1 MKVWGLCAALL
12 LAMMVAG
19 CGGNSTTIGVTVTPT
34 TAPILLGGVQ
44 PFSATVTGISTTT
57 VFWQICLPST
67 SNKANVAP
75 TVCSVPEG
83 PAGCATL
90 STTPPINPLT
100 GFGTITSTGLYTAPT
115 QMPTT
120 SSFDIVATSCANTS
134 GFGIAQVTL
143 QSGISVTVVPSAVT
157 LAATQTFQFTADVTP
172 NSANPAVNWTLTSP
186 PLAPPPA
193 TNLGS
198 ISPAGLYTAPP
209 TPAVGSITITATS
222 VADPSKSGTAIVT
235 LAGIVD
241 PTIASISPTSA
252 AEGSVQ
258 QDVYVTGTNF
268 LTGSTLEVNGVP
280 EPLSAITFI
289 SSTLLRVTIPGSQLA
304 APGTLQLQVNN
315 GAGSLG
321 APGVNGLSNIVQFP
335 VKPVRPALI
344 GTSLQSVA
352 QSPTASAGLTLTGGY
367 YVPSGTTATF
377 NGVNCGGGGGC
388 TTFLDSRDLLLTI
401 PAGQLGT
408 PGLYPIVVQNSDAA
422 NAMPPVASEA
432 ALNLAVTPTA
442 SAIPGMSSAGPAV
455 GNNPSAIA
463 IDYVDDEAVVANEG
477 DGTVSVINLA
487 ATPPTVVN
495 VINVGKSPTGVAV
508 DDLLPDPV
516 ALVVNSADQ
525 TVTAI
530 DLTSGKKTTTCVS
543 IASGTVYPL
552 PVPCPVSTNPPL
564 PFSVG
569 INPITPQP
577 TPQLSNGTFA
587 PVTHRAI
594 VAYQAANVGTVLDV
608 SVVGG
613 APVVSVLQQV
623 GAGITNYSTGQNPA
637 IAIDPRLNWAL
648 ITPGD
653 EGTINVVDLGRD
665 AYAPGGDSGRAPDV
679 VANLSITPTVQ
690 GVAVNSET
698 HQAFLTDP
706 NAGNGSDTNGSFST
720 FNMLNQTVNPL
731 QFQTGSLTTQMNFV
745 AAAVDPLTN
754 VGVAVNSLDDLAVVA
769 DLRTGIVLK
778 SVTLTNAA
786 QAVAVAVDPVSNNAI
801 VVLKGTPGSISLV
814 ALGSTASPVV
824 NPLQIVEANPAIAFA
839 PTATSITPPVPSA
852 MNLPLEITG
861 GGFITGAGGSQVLLD
876 GTALP
881 GADVTVVSARRI
893 NAVIPS
899 TMLKSARN
907 YFVQVE
913 NPGGIVSNVTD
924 LTVVQPVS
932 VGTTPA
938 GVAIDASRDLAVVT
952 NSGGNTA
959 SLVALATTTPVGPAQ
974 VQAGQVGTFATISVG
989 SEPVGV
995 AVMPRLGLAL
1005 VGNSESANLSLLDVT
1020 QTNPALQ
1027 GVSGC
1032 NGSPC
1037 TGQLGVTIDQD
1048 SGLAAIANSSS
1059 NNVTFEQLSTGPLSA
1074 LPSDTIAVDLFPT
1087 ALAIDPVI
1095 NLQVPGAGLAALTT
1109 ASQSSSIEFLNT
1121 PSAATAEGRVSGL
1134 ALPTDIIFDSL
1145 NQVFMAVDS
1154 LGNELDIIDPHTFQA
1169 TTVLVG
1175 INPTSLDYNFQTSTA
1190 VTLNSA
1196 SHTIS
1201 MLEYVCPPPPNGVPA
1216 DCPAPQVKA
1225 ILGVGGSQ
1233 SLSSV
1238 PIDPEA
1244 IAVDPRLNIA
1254 VVVDPGN
1261 NRILLVPAL
1270 H

>member
-12 LAMMVAG
+12 LAMMVAS

-57 VFWQICLPST
+57 VFWEICLPST

-83 PAGCATL
+83 QAGCTTL
-90 STTPPINPLT
+90 PTKPPTNPLT
-100 GFGTITSTGLYTAPT
+100 GFGTITSSGLYTAPA
-115 QMPTT
+115 QIPAT

-143 QSGISVTVVPSAVT
+143 LSGINVTVVPSAVT
-157 LAATQTFQFTADVTP
+157 LAATQSFQFTADVSP
-172 NSANPAVNWTLTSP
+172 NSANPAVIWTLTSP
-186 PLAPPPA
+186 PLPPPPA

-198 ISPAGLYTAPP
+198 ITAAGKYTAPA
-209 TPAVGSITITATS
+209 TAAVPSVTITATS
-222 VADPSKSGTAIVT
+222 VADPSKSGTARVTIV
-235 LAGIVD
+235 GIAD

-268 LTGSTLEVNGVP
+268 LTGSTVDVNGVP
-280 EPLSAITFI
+280 EPLSAITLI

-304 APGTLQLQVNN
+304 APGILQLQVNN
-315 GAGSLG
+315 EAGPLG
-321 APGVNGLSNIVQFP
+321 APGVNGLSGVVQFA

-344 GTSLQSVA
+344 GSSLQSVS
-352 QSPTASAGLTLTGGY
+352 QSTSGSAGTTLTGGY

-377 NGVNCGGGGGC
+377 NGLNCGAGAC

-422 NAMPPVASEA
+422 NAIPPIPSET

-442 SAIPGMSSAGPAV
+442 SAISGTSSPGATV

-463 IDYVDDEAVVANEG
+463 IDYADDEAVVANKG
-477 DGTVSVINLA
+477 SGTVSVINLA
-487 ATPPTVVN
+487 TDAVIHTITVGN
-495 VINVGKSPTGVAV
+495 SPTGVAV

-516 ALVVNSADQ
+516 ALVVNNADQ

-530 DLTSGKKTTTCVS
+530 DLNTLNKTLTNVS
-543 IASGTVYPL
+543 ISAAA
-552 PVPCPVSTNPPL
+552 NPPL

-569 INPITPQP
+569 INAITPQP
-577 TPQLSNGTFA
+577 TPQSNGTRA

-608 SVVGG
+608 SVAGG
-613 APVVSVLQQV
+613 TPVVSVVQQV
-623 GAGITNYSTGQNPA
+623 GAGITNFSTGLNPA

-665 AYAPGGDSGRAPDV
+665 ANLLGGDSGRTPEV
-679 VANLSITPTVQ
+679 VANLSTTPTVQ

-706 NAGNGSDTNGSFST
+706 GAGIGSDTNGSFST
-720 FNMLNQTVNPL
+720 FNMLNQAVNPL
-731 QFQTGSLTTQMNFV
+731 QFQAGGLPETQSSFV
-745 AAAVDPLTN
+745 AAAVDTLTN
-754 VGVAVNSLDDLAVVA
+754 VGVAVNSLADTAAVA

-778 SVTLTNAA
+778 LVTLTNPA
-786 QAVAVAVDPVSNNAI
+786 QAVAVDPVSNNA
-801 VVLKGTPGSISLV
+801 VVALQGTPGSISFV
-814 ALGSTASPVV
+814 ALGSGGVDS
-824 NPLQIVEANPAIAFA
+824 LQIVEANPAV
-839 PTATSITPPVPSA
+839 TYTSAS
-852 MNLPLEITG
+852 NLPLQITG
-861 GGFITGAGGSQVLLD
+861 GGFVAGAGGSQVLLD

-899 TMLKSARN
+899 TMLGSARN
-907 YFVQVE
+907 YFVQVQ
-913 NPGGIVSNVTD
+913 NGSGAGATVSNVTD
-924 LTVVQPVS
+924 LTVVQPVA
-932 VGTTPA
+932 VGASPA
-938 GVAIDASRDLAVVT
+938 GVAIDAARDLAVVT
-952 NSGGNTA
+952 NSAGNTV
-959 SLVALATTTPVGPAQ
+959 SLVALATTTPVGPTQ
-974 VQAGQVGTFATISVG
+974 VQAGQVGTFATIPVG
-989 SEPVGV
+989 TEPVGV
-995 AVMPRLGLAL
+995 AVLPRLGLAL

-1020 QTNPALQ
+1020 QTNPPLQ
-1027 GVSGC
+1027 AVSGC

-1048 SGLAAIANSSS
+1048 NGLAAIANSTS
-1059 NNVTFEQLSTGPLSA
+1059 NNVTLEQISTGPLGA
-1074 LPSDTIAVDLFPT
+1074 TPEDTAPVDPFPT
-1087 ALAIDPVI
+1087 AVAIDPV
-1095 NLQVPGAGLAALTT
+1095 LSPSVPGAGLAAIST
-1109 ASQSSSIEFLNT
+1109 ASQTSSVQFLAT
-1121 PSAATAEGRVSGL
+1121 PSGATTQGRATGL
-1134 ALPTDIIFDSL
+1134 ALPTDIIFDPL
-1145 NQVFMAVDS
+1145 NQEFLAVDS
-1154 LGNELDIIDPHTFQA
+1154 LANEIDLVDPETFQSSP
-1169 TTVLVG
+1169 VLVG
-1175 INPTSLDYNFQTSTA
+1175 INPTSLDYNFQTSTL
-1190 VTLNSA
+1190 VTANSA

-1201 MLEYVCPPPPNGVPA
+1201 LLEYVCPPPPNGVPA
-1216 DCPAPQVKA
+1216 NCPAPQVRA
-1225 ILGVGGSQ
+1225 VLGVGGSQ
-1233 SLSSV
+1233 SLSSI
-1238 PIDPEA
+1238 PIAPQT

-1254 VVVDPGN
+1254 VLVDPGN

>member
-19 CGGNSTTIGVTVTPT
+19 CGGGNSTTIGVLVTPT

-57 VFWQICLPST
+57 VFWQICLPSA
-67 SNKANVAP
+67 SNKTNVAP
-75 TVCSVPEG
+75 TVCSVAVAL
-83 PAGCATL
+83 AGCSTL
-90 STTPPINPLT
+90 PTTVSNPLT
-100 GFGTITSTGLYTAPT
+100 GFGTITATGLYTAPP
-115 QMPTT
+115 QMPAT

-134 GFGIAQVTL
+134 GFGIAQVAL
-143 QSGISVTVVPSAVT
+143 LSGINVTVVPSAVT
-157 LAATQTFQFTADVTP
+157 LAATQSFQFTADVTP

-186 PLAPPPA
+186 PLPPPPA

-198 ISPAGLYTAPP
+198 ISSTGLYKAPP
-209 TPAVGSITITATS
+209 TTAVGSITITATS
-222 VADPSKSGTAIVT
+222 AADPSKSGTAIVT
-235 LAGIVD
+235 IVGIVD

-268 LTGSTLEVNGVP
+268 LTGSTVDVNGVP

-321 APGVNGLSNIVQFP
+321 APGVNGLSGVVQFP

-344 GTSLQSVA
+344 GSSLQSVA

-377 NGVNCGGGGGC
+377 NGVNCGGGGVC

-422 NAMPPVASEA
+422 NAIPPVPSEA
-432 ALNLAVTPTA
+432 ALNLTVTPTA
-442 SAIPGMSSAGPAV
+442 SAISGASSAGATV
-455 GNNPSAIA
+455 QNNPSAIA
-463 IDYVDDEAVVANEG
+463 IDYADDEAVVANKG
-477 DGTVSVINLA
+477 SGTVSVINLA
-487 ATPPTVVN
+487 TDTV
-495 VINVGKSPTGVAV
+495 IHTITVGNAPTGVAV

-516 ALVVNSADQ
+516 ALVVNNADQ

-530 DLTSGKKTTTCVS
+530 DLNTLNKTLTNVS
-543 IASGTVYPL
+543 ISAAA
-552 PVPCPVSTNPPL
+552 NPPL
-564 PFSVG
+564 PYSVG
-569 INPITPQP
+569 INAITPQP
-577 TPQLSNGTFA
+577 TPQTNGTRA

-594 VAYQAANVGTVLDV
+594 VAYQAATVATVLDV
-608 SVVGG
+608 SVSGG
-613 APVVSVLQQV
+613 APVVSVIQQV
-623 GAGITNYSTGQNPA
+623 GASPGISNYSTGQNPA

-653 EGTINVVDLGRD
+653 QGTFNVVDLGRD
-665 AYAPGGDSGRAPDV
+665 AYAAGGDSGRAPEV
-679 VANLSITPTVQ
+679 VTNISVTSTVQ

-698 HQAFLTDP
+698 HQALLTDP
-706 NAGNGSDTNGSFST
+706 GAGLPGDTNGSFST

-731 QFQTGSLTTQMNFV
+731 QFQIGGSPETESNFL

-754 VGVAVNSLDDLAVVA
+754 VGVAVNSLADTAVVA

-778 SVTLTNAA
+778 AVTLTNTA
-786 QAVAVAVDPVSNNAI
+786 QAVAVDPVSNNAV
-801 VVLKGTPGSISLV
+801 VVLKGTPGSISFV
-814 ALGSTASPVV
+814 ALGSTAPPVV
-824 NPLQIVEANPAIAFA
+824 NPLQIVEANPAV
-839 PTATSITPPVPSA
+839 TYTSAS
-852 MNLPLEITG
+852 NLPLEITG
-861 GGFITGAGGSQVLLD
+861 GGFVAGAGGSQVLLD

-881 GADVTVVSARRI
+881 GADVTVVSAREI
-893 NAVIPS
+893 NAIIPS
-899 TMLKSARN
+899 TMLGSARN
-907 YFVQVE
+907 YFVQVQ
-913 NPGGIVSNVTD
+913 NGTGVGATVSNVTD
-924 LTVVQPVS
+924 LTVVQPVL

-952 NSGGNTA
+952 NSGGNTV
-959 SLVALATTTPVGPAQ
+959 SLVALATTTPVGPTQ

-989 SEPVGV
+989 TEPVGV

-1005 VGNSESANLSLLDVT
+1005 VGNSESANLSLVDVT
-1020 QTNPALQ
+1020 QANPALQ

-1048 SGLAAIANSSS
+1048 SGLAAIANGTS

-1074 LPSDTIAVDLFPT
+1074 QPSDTIAVDLFPT

-1095 NLQVPGAGLAALTT
+1095 NPQVPGAGVAALTT
-1109 ASQSSSIEFLNT
+1109 ASQSSSIEFLST
-1121 PSAATAEGRVSGL
+1121 PSAATAEGRISGL

-1154 LGNELDIIDPHTFQA
+1154 LGNELDIIDPQTFQ
-1169 TTVLVG
+1169 TSTVLVG

-1201 MLEYVCPPPPNGVPA
+1201 ILEYVCPPPPNGVPA
-1216 DCPAPQVKA
+1216 NCPAPQVKA

-1254 VVVDPGN
+1254 VLVDPGN